1 MRKGC
6 SAAFL
11 FLSCLS
17 FRRSHL
23 PASSGRPGK
32 ALSSVSLLNN
42 ILPLTGGALE
52 EKEKRGRYKSSAAL
66 SFFEYS
72 EFYAGLFPGKSA
84 SAACSGPPFKS
95 CCRAG
100 HLTNFFLPDRTRAAP
115 ARDTVR
121 RISHTPALDP
131 SSVLAPRF
139 ALVVPDDPV

>member
-42 ILPLTGGALE
+42 ILPLTGWALE

-66 SFFEYS
+66 SFLEYS
-72 EFYAGLFPGKSA
+72 EFMQVSFLVNPFPQPVRALPLSH
-84 SAACSGPPFKS
+84 AAE
-95 CCRAG
+95 
-100 HLTNFFLPDRTRAAP
+100 
-115 ARDTVR
+115 
-121 RISHTPALDP
+121 
-131 SSVLAPRF
+131 
-139 ALVVPDDPV
+139 PVT